1 MADIFNT
8 NIQLPPEEPVKDSTE
23 QQAVNPTLEDHIAAT
38 HKKWNANIEHLNNL
52 MKTVPDAR
60 ELLNKVYTSRQ
71 DLVDYYHTWLIKCNI
86 FLRRYRQKYAAE
98 YNNVKTNSQIRYTT
112 EAAVLAQVE
121 SNMADLIYEK
131 ELYDNHADYIKAT
144 IRTIDDIIYG
154 VKDLIELEKLISGV
168 KF

>member
-1 MADIFNT
+1 MTDIFNT
-8 NIQLPPEEPVKDSTE
+8 NIQLPPEEPVKDSAE

-86 FLRRYRQKYAAE
+86 FLRIFYC
-98 YNNVKTNSQIRYTT
+98 I
-112 EAAVLAQVE
+112 
-121 SNMADLIYEK
+121 
-131 ELYDNHADYIKAT
+131 LYC
-144 IRTIDDIIYG
+144 
-154 VKDLIELEKLISGV
+154 L
-168 KF
+168 